1 MSAQCLLSLL
11 HPHPLL
17 KLERLWELGGVGV
30 GVVFLGP
37 CFPSHRAAG
46 SSDSC
51 MEVEGWG
58 KWMDV
63 LGSGS

>member
-1 MSAQCLLSLL
+1 MSTQCLLSLL

-17 KLERLWELGGVGV
+17 KLEGLWELGGV

-46 SSDSC
+46 SLDLC
-51 MEVEGWG
+51 IEVEGWG
-58 KWMDV
+58 KWMDM